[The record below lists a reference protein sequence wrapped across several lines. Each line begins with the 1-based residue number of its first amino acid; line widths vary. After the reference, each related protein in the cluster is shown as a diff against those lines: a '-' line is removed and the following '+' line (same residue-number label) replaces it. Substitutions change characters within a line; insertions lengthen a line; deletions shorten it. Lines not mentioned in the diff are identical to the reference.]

1 MEVAAPHARNRA
13 GRSVGHRRRRS
24 RTLKGYP
31 HIPYWSASL
40 ATVNTL
46 FDCKHETVIEVQI
59 DDDVIV
65 PAQVRG
71 LGQCPLCMGEESAV
85 PVSGVA
91 PQPGGKE
98 LVLDSIMLI
107 PIGS

>member
-1 MEVAAPHARNRA
+1 M
-13 GRSVGHRRRRS
+13 
-24 RTLKGYP
+24 
-31 HIPYWSASL
+31 

-46 FDCKHETVIEVQI
+46 FDCKHESLIDVRI
-59 DDDVIV
+59 DDDVVV

-71 LGQCPLCMGEESAV
+71 LGQCPSCMGEESAV

-91 PQPGGKE
+91 PQPGGKQ

-107 PIGS
+107 PVGS

>member
-1 MEVAAPHARNRA
+1 LAFTSIVMFNSVPAA
-13 GRSVGHRRRRS
+13 
-24 RTLKGYP
+24 
-31 HIPYWSASL
+31 SASTSSPGANFSHFILERSSTL

-46 FDCKHETVIEVQI
+46 FDCKHETIIDVQI

-65 PAQVRG
+65 PALVRG
-71 LGQCPLCMGEESAV
+71 LGQCPECMGEESAV

-91 PQPGGKE
+91 PQTGGKA

>member
-1 MEVAAPHARNRA
+1 MDPFPHQSLEFTLVA
-13 GRSVGHRRRRS
+13 
-24 RTLKGYP
+24 
-31 HIPYWSASL
+31 
-40 ATVNTL
+40 VNTL
-46 FDCKHETVIEVQI
+46 FDCKHEVIVDVRI

-71 LGQCPLCMGEESAV
+71 LGQCPDCMGEETAV

-91 PQPGGKE
+91 PQPGGRD

>member
-1 MEVAAPHARNRA
+1 MDAVLITP
-13 GRSVGHRRRRS
+13 GS
-24 RTLKGYP
+24 T
-31 HIPYWSASL
+31 IL

-46 FDCKHETVIEVQI
+46 FDCKHETVIDVRI

-71 LGQCPLCMGEESAV
+71 LGQCPNCMGEESAV

-91 PQPGGKE
+91 PQPGGKS